1 MRIIPLITL
10 LAAAT
15 SAHAQTITN
24 LNTLSALSSVGLAV
38 SHDGS
43 VVVGSYN
50 LMPGADKSF
59 RWTQAGGMAD
69 IGDLGGNTYSRATA
83 VSSDG
88 SVVVGVSYAS
98 WGNVIHAY
106 RWTQAGGMV
115 DLTPIVGQDHVA
127 TAVSGDGNV
136 VVINDV
142 TGSNRA
148 YRWTQ
153 AGGLSD
159 IGDLGGGTAFA
170 SGISGDGNII
180 VGKSTLGPNELAFR
194 WTQGSGMTSLGH
206 LGGNGSEANAIS
218 QDGLVVVGSSF
229 TNTFDTIA
237 FRWTQATGMVSL
249 GHLGGAFSVAR
260 AVSGNGEVVVGESL
274 SGSGTRAFRWT
285 QADGMS
291 DLGTLGGTYSRALGV
306 SGDGT
311 IIVGESETG
320 TGDNHAFLYRN
331 SVMLDAVDWLGS
343 VAGVHSVLSTTL
355 SLTSLHI
362 EGAHHRPLAELGRGR
377 SYWAT
382 GDVASSSRS
391 RDLLTRS
398 GEAGAT
404 FEPWTNMLIGIGAGY
419 GLQDHQLTHGGTS
432 RTSGQY
438 LIGELD
444 LIMADGGI
452 LSGLISTGDW
462 DNRTNRSYV
471 TGAGLDFSQGATDLK
486 SNSFR
491 LRYDSPVL
499 ARAYGNDL
507 KGFVSYGHNRVRS
520 DAYLESN
527 GSNPASFTGMNQTA
541 KEGRLGLAIS
551 RALGAQTSARLS
563 AEWIRRF
570 DDDQADLAATDTT
583 SLLNFSVPTP
593 DPVRDQARVGLDID
607 HKLDEK
613 TTLSLSIHAAGLG
626 AVPDVSG
633 ALSLRKGF

>member
-59 RWTQAGGMAD
+59 RWTQVGGMAD

>member
-1 MRIIPLITL
+1 MRFLPLITL

-15 SAHAQTITN
+15 GAHAQTITN
-24 LNTLSALSSVGLAV
+24 LNTLSALSSVGLAI

-43 VVVGSYN
+43 AVVGSYS
-50 LMPGADKSF
+50 LTPGADKSF

-69 IGDLGGNTYSRATA
+69 LGNLGGNPFSKATA
-83 VSSDG
+83 ISANG
-88 SVVVGVSYAS
+88 GVVVGYGYAAS
-98 WGNVIHAY
+98 ASVFHAY

-115 DLTPIVGQDHVA
+115 DLTPLVGQDHVA

-136 VVINDV
+136 VVINDIS
-142 TGSNRA
+142 GADRA

-153 AGGLSD
+153 AGGRID
-159 IGDLGGGTAFA
+159 IGDLGGGTAA
-170 SGISGDGNII
+170 GHAISGDGTII
-180 VGKSTLGPNELAFR
+180 VGKSSLGGNELAFR

-206 LGGNGSEANAIS
+206 LGGGASEANAIS

-237 FRWTQATGMVSL
+237 FRWTQAAGMVSL

-260 AVSGNGEVVVGESL
+260 AVSGNGGVIVGESL
-274 SGSGTRAFRWT
+274 SGAGTRAFRWT

-291 DLGTLGGTYSRALGV
+291 DLGTLGGSSSRAFGV

-320 TGDNHAFLYRN
+320 TGATHAFLHRN

-343 VAGVHSVLSTTL
+343 VAGVQSVLSTTL
-355 SLTSLHI
+355 SLTSLHV

-382 GDVASSSRS
+382 GDIAGSSRS
-391 RDLLTRS
+391 RDMLTRS
-398 GEAGAT
+398 GEAGVT
-404 FEPWTNMLIGIGAGY
+404 FEPWANVLVGVGGGY
-419 GLQDHQLTHGGTS
+419 GLQDHQLVHGGAS

-438 LIGELD
+438 LLGEIDFML
-444 LIMADGGI
+444 AGGGI
-452 LSGLISTGDW
+452 LSGLFSSGDW
-462 DNRTNRSYV
+462 ANRTNRSYL
-471 TGAGLDFSQGATDLK
+471 TGAGADFSQGSTDLR
-486 SNSFR
+486 SNTFR
-491 LRYDSPVL
+491 VRYDSPVL

-520 DAYLESN
+520 DAYLESG
-527 GSNPASFTGMNQTA
+527 GSNPASFSGMDQTA
-541 KEGRLGLAIS
+541 KEGRLGLVLT
-551 RALGAQTSARLS
+551 RQLGADTSLRLA

-570 DDDQADLAATDTT
+570 DHDQADLTATDVT
-583 SLLNFSVPTP
+583 SLLNLSLPTP

-607 HKLDEK
+607 HKLDAR
-613 TTLSLSIHAAGLG
+613 TTLTLSVHAAGAG
-626 AVPDVSG
+626 AAADVSG
-633 ALSLRKGF
+633 ALSLRRAF